1 MSAGHALPVPPAD
14 ANEVVGWV
22 GEHLAGLFPGDP
34 RASDVRGGQR
44 AADAALAAF
53 DVTGYARRRNEVWPV
68 PRRGASGLS
77 PYIRHGLLSLSR
89 VWEAVAGGPADDVG
103 KFRDELRWQEYARH
117 LYARLGG
124 ATRRSLRYSV
134 AEHGGAG
141 ANPWD
146 SEAACLAGAWAEL
159 TTRGWLPNQA
169 RMWLASHWTVRT
181 GLGWRDGEDV
191 FFRHLLDGSRSANRS
206 GWQWTVGAL
215 TGKPYGFSRWQ
226 VEKRAPGLC
235 TGCPLGDA
243 CPIQDW
249 PAEQEPEPRPVVD
262 QRMRRDPDLAG
273 TRGPLAAQVDGP
285 AEAVW
290 ITAESLG
297 DDDPALA
304 AHPHLPA
311 VFVFDEPLLARLRL
325 SPLRLAF
332 LAECLADLGARRPIE
347 VWRGDPV
354 DVLAGRRLAA
364 TFTPVPGWRRRAG
377 SLEVVDLQPWPWLVP
392 PHAGPLT
399 SFTAWARG
407 GGR

>member
-1 MSAGHALPVPPAD
+1 MSEGKPLPVPPAD
-14 ANEVVGWV
+14 PGEVVRWV
-22 GEHLAGLFPGDP
+22 QEHLAGLFPGDP
-34 RASDVRGGQR
+34 RASDMRGGQS

-53 DVTGYARRRNEVWPV
+53 DVTGYARLRNEVWPAA
-68 PRRGASGLS
+68 RRGASGLS
-77 PYIRHGLLSLSR
+77 PYIRHGLLTLPR
-89 VWEAVAGGPADDVG
+89 VWAAVADGPADDVA
-103 KFRDELRWQEYARH
+103 KYRDELRWQEYARH

-134 AEHGGAG
+134 AEHGDAG
-141 ANPWD
+141 PNPWD
-146 SEAACLAGAWAEL
+146 GEAACLSGSWTEL

-169 RMWLASHWTVRT
+169 RMWLASHWTVRA
-181 GLGWRDGEDV
+181 GLGWRDGEDL
-191 FFRHLLDGSRSANRS
+191 FFRHLLDGSRAANRS

-235 TGCPLGDA
+235 DRCPLRDA
-243 CPIQDW
+243 CPIEDW
-249 PAEQEPEPRPVVD
+249 PAEQVPEPRPVVD
-262 QRMRRDPDLAG
+262 QRLRRDPDLAG
-273 TRGPLAAQVDGP
+273 TRGPLSAQVEGP

-290 ITAESLG
+290 LTAESLG
-297 DDDPALA
+297 DEDPALA

-332 LAECLADLGARRPIE
+332 LTECLADLAERRAVE

-377 SLEVVDLQPWPWLVP
+377 SLRVVDLQPWPWLVP

-399 SFTAWARG
+399 SFTAWVRG